1 MAFPQLTYRESLRDI
16 EACLAAQAA
25 KLYHMGLGEPVRRA
39 TLADANES
47 RDWRIYAGSP
57 TDRTTGV
64 IADQTVALDGPRT
77 RQDYP
82 VHLRRIRFR
91 NAETTKTLIFLTNQA
106 ALPALTICD
115 LYKSRWQVELF
126 FKWIKQ
132 HLRIQRLYGTSENAV
147 KSRIWIA
154 VSVYVLVAVVRK
166 RLNLEAPLHTL
177 LQVFSVT
184 VFEKIEI
191 QTAFSREPDRSE
203 YSQREPIEFFRV

>member
-1 MAFPQLTYRESLRDI
+1 LTYRESLRDI
-16 EACLAAQAA
+16 EACLSAQAA

-47 RDWRIYAGSP
+47 RDWHIHAEFAHRP
-57 TDRTTGV
+57 DHRRDR
-64 IADQTVALDGPRT
+64 RSN
-77 RQDYP
+77 
-82 VHLRRIRFR
+82 RRIGRSSHPPGLSSASAAHSLSQRR
-91 NAETTKTLIFLTNQA
+91 NGQDT
-106 ALPALTICD
+106 D
-115 LYKSRWQVELF
+115 LSDQSGCVAGIDDLRPVQKPLAGGVV

-166 RLNLEAPLHTL
+166 RLNLEAPLYTL

-191 QTAFSREPDRSE
+191 QTAFSREAR
-203 YSQREPIEFFRV
+203 QIGILTRRETN